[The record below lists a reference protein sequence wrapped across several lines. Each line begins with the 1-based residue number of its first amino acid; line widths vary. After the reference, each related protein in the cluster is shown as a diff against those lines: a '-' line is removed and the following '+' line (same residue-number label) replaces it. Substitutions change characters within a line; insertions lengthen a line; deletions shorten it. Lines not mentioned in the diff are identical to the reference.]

1 MLDQAQLNT
10 IRNYLE
16 QARTITLVIGADS
29 NVDVLAAAATFF
41 DAFKAEGKEVVVAS
55 PRAITSE
62 VVSGLTDVA
71 TEIGNQN
78 LVVSFP
84 YDETAVDKVSYH
96 IGEETNQFFLT
107 IKPKKGHEPL
117 QADEVSFAYAGVET
131 DLVVLLGV
139 SSLESLEQL
148 YFGYEDLYKKTP
160 KISFTQSGSHIGDIN
175 ISATGYS
182 SLSECVLVLLNSLN
196 IDFSVESATNLLSAI
211 DLETEYMR
219 SLKATAVTFEA
230 VAQLLRMG
238 ARRVRP
244 QQQQKEQVQRHTKKE
259 AVQRGRE
266 IEVPLSTGTAT
277 SGTAP
282 SKKHQLSKKKKKK
295 LPSKKKNQPGGLN
308 YDPSKNISTS

>member
-117 QADEVSFAYAGVET
+117 QADEVSFA
-131 DLVVLLGV
+131 
-139 SSLESLEQL
+139 
-148 YFGYEDLYKKTP
+148 P

-308 YDPSKNISTS
+308 YDPSKNISRS